1 MPALRRMSDKRYHT
15 RNVLTVDE
23 DKFRDEFAKRNAIGD
38 DQIGDLIG
46 VDPRTV
52 RRVRSGEVQPSTGF
66 HANCLA
72 AGVNFGAFVT
82 YCRSD
87 AIKARAA

>member
-1 MPALRRMSDKRYHT
+1 MSDKRYHT

-23 DKFRDEFAKRNAIGD
+23 DKFRAEFARHGKTND
-38 DQIGDLIG
+38 DQIGALIG

-72 AGVNFGAFVT
+72 AGVDFGAFVT
-82 YCRSD
+82 CCRSD